1 MAAACNTDIVCFETS
16 GEGGPYGMAIL
27 AAYMVENN
35 KYSTLDEFLSRRVFA
50 NANGTT
56 VSPAEAE
63 VGAFNRYIAD
73 YKRMHAVERKAVES
87 MYQHK

>member
-1 MAAACNTDIVCFETS
+1 MVAACNTDIVCLETS

-56 VSPAEAE
+56 VSSAEAE
-63 VGAFNRYIAD
+63 IGAFNRYIAD
-73 YKRMHAVERKAVES
+73 YKRMLAVERKAVES